1 MCIYVCVYICVC
13 VCNHHHQDTKHFHS
27 LRKCPLSLLAIS
39 PLPQVPEVKALLPV
53 APGVLCLPVTTQIQ
67 ALQLVLLVACTC
79 PASSGGE
86 TGESEP
92 TYPVL

>member
-1 MCIYVCVYICVC
+1 MCVCTYVFVCVTTTIKIQNISVPSGSA
-13 VCNHHHQDTKHFHS
+13 HS
-27 LRKCPLSLLAIS
+27 ASLQSA
-39 PLPQVPEVKALLPV
+39 LPQVPEVKALLPV
-53 APGVLCLPVTTQIQ
+53 APGVLCLPVTTQFQ